1 MANHD
6 ETGALRL
13 VVVFLRFYAGM
24 TQGEFGKAARVD
36 QSEISKFEKGSKTPP
51 EEILRRM
58 AQAADVSWPVVVH
71 LRRAYGTIL
80 AAGGRPGAA
89 PESETLSPEQLEPAL
104 LALTPYLLAE
114 GEAERLRSLE
124 RDRREAEEIWAAL
137 ERYPIPRRRS
147 LIEQAPR
154 ASRSCALAA
163 RICVASL
170 GAAPHDFQK
179 ARELADLALLIAGR
193 VPEEERSGAVEM
205 VKRVLAEIGA
215 GQGTSGTEG
224 GATS

>member
-1 MANHD
+1 MTDQD
-6 ETGALRL
+6 EAGALRL

-58 AQAADVSWPVVVH
+58 TQAADVSWPAVVH
-71 LRRAYGTIL
+71 LRRAYETLL
-80 AAGGRPGAA
+80 AAAGRPGPA
-89 PESETLSPEQLEPAL
+89 PEGEPPSPGQLEPAL

-163 RICVASL
+163 RICAASL
-170 GAAPHDFQK
+170 GAAPHDLQE
-179 ARELADLALLIAGR
+179 ARDLADLALLIAGR
-193 VPEEERSGAVEM
+193 VPEEEGAGVVEM
-205 VKRVLAEIGA
+205 ARQVMEEV
-215 GQGTSGTEG
+215 EG
-224 GATS
+224 RR